1 MKPYL
6 VKFTDV
12 GRDKKTWEQEFDK
25 LTYASLIRSVRARSA
40 LLSSNV
46 EFDLESQQII
56 VGGFRV
62 VGKIEL
68 LRQPSRSQ
76 TEEKALTE

>member
-12 GRDKKTWEQEFDK
+12 GRDKRSWEQEFDE
-25 LTYASLIRSVRARSA
+25 LTYESLVSSVRARSA

-68 LRQPSRSQ
+68 LRQPSKSQ